1 MTVIVCLDTKGGMTF
16 NNRRQSRD
24 SRVTDDIKRVCE
36 GKRLLISPFSEK
48 MLAPTGLAAT
58 VSSDPFSE
66 AKDGEVIFVENLPVA
81 PHVDRVQRIIVYNW
95 NRSYPADRH
104 FDVNMGA
111 CGFKLHSK
119 REFVGSSH
127 EKITREDYIK

>member
-24 SRVTDDIKRVCE
+24 TRVTEDVKRICD

-48 MLAPTGLAAT
+48 MLATSGIETT
-58 VSSDPFSE
+58 VLEDPLGE
-66 AKDGEVIFVENLPVA
+66 AKAGDTVFVENLPVA
-81 PHVDRVQRIIVYNW
+81 PYIDRTERIIVYNW

-111 CGFKLHSK
+111 CGFKLQST

-127 EKITREDYIK
+127 EKITREDYTK